1 MMNDMKEF
9 WKGIKEKEDIPY
21 QDDFEKG
28 INFGWNDAIETIKEK
43 QFVFLWERGGK
54 KAIGFFD
61 EAGVT
66 DFEQM
71 KVFAQIGKSFTYNQD
86 FLDCVA
92 IDEER
97 VKRKIDEL
105 KQKGDYEV

>member
-1 MMNDMKEF
+1 MMVDMKEF
-9 WKGIKEKEDIPY
+9 LKDLYGNLVSDRQLYAKEIIE
-21 QDDFEKG
+21 
-28 INFGWNDAIETIKEK
+28 NDL
-43 QFVFLWERGGK
+43 FVFLWERGGK

-92 IDEER
+92 IDEKR
-97 VKRKIDEL
+97 VKQLIKEKEKVKI
-105 KQKGDYEV
+105 K